1 VKSVGAPPTNTY
13 IGNEPNDLSVMHMLL
28 GTLVERQAGRQECSG
43 RVSARQPDT
52 QIRKAL

>member
-1 VKSVGAPPTNTY
+1 MKSVGAPPTNTY